1 MKKISISIVI
11 YSIIALLL
19 SMQVAFAE
27 DWPMFH
33 HDLALNG
40 VTSSNAPDTNNILWT
55 YQTEGSVES
64 SAAVVGDKLYIG
76 STDGSL
82 YCIGKETGALI
93 WKYPTGGPIQSS
105 PAVSG
110 GIVYFL
116 STDGNIYALNSGD
129 GSLIWLKPIGTGPWD
144 WSSPAIHDGKVF
156 IGASNGFV
164 HCMDATTGTII
175 WSSFVGGTPNSPIT
189 VANGK
194 VYSGTHNFDNLSP
207 TLAALD
213 ESTGMPVWTYSYTDS
228 HPDSVAFINSNGV
241 AVNDGDGDGD
251 LEVYFGVV
259 TWMGGED
266 QAIAL
271 DEATGKEV
279 WTHNINGWSTSTPA
293 VHNGKIFIGSDDGKL
308 YSLNAADGSEAWTY
322 PTGAA
327 IWSAPA
333 VSGDKKV
340 CFGSLDHTVYC
351 VSEETGDLIWS
362 YFTGASRLMSSP
374 AISTDILFIGNENG
388 KVYAF
393 GTPNIPPV
401 CDEALASISE
411 IWPPNHTMIPVSIE
425 GVYDPDGGS
434 VDITIDGIT
443 QDESVNEKGDG
454 NTKPDGSGVGMS
466 SAMLRSERSGKGNSR
481 VYVLAFTATDNRGGI
496 CNGKVSVC
504 VPHDMRPNHAC
515 IDDGQKYDST
525 KP

>member
-1 MKKISISIVI
+1 MKKMSITIVF

-19 SMQVAFAE
+19 SMQMAFAE

-40 VTSSNAPDTNNILWT
+40 FTNSNAPDTNNILWT
-55 YQTEGSVES
+55 YKTEGPVNS
-64 SAAVVGDKLYIG
+64 SPAVVGDKLYIG

-82 YCIGKETGALI
+82 YCIDRESGSLI
-93 WKYPTGGPIQSS
+93 WNYPTGGPIQSS

-129 GSLIWLKPIGTGPWD
+129 GSLIWLLPIGTGPWD
-144 WSSPAIHDGKVF
+144 WSSPAVHDGNVF
-156 IGASNGFV
+156 IGVSNGFV
-164 HCMDATTGTII
+164 NCMDANTGMII
-175 WSSFVGGTPNSPIT
+175 WSSFVGGTPNGPIT

-194 VYSGTHNFDNLSP
+194 VYSGTHNFNNLSP
-207 TLAALD
+207 TLAALN
-213 ESTGMPVWTYSYTDS
+213 ELTGAPVWTYSYTDT
-228 HPDSVAFINSNGV
+228 HLNSVAFINSNGV

-251 LEVYFGVV
+251 LEVYFGIV
-259 TWMGGED
+259 TWMGGGD

-279 WTHNINGWSTSTPA
+279 WTHNINGWSTSSPA

-308 YSLNAADGSEAWTY
+308 YALNAADGSEVWSYLA
-322 PTGAA
+322 GAP

-374 AISTDILFIGNENG
+374 AISYNILFIGNENG

-401 CDEALASISE
+401 CDKALASITE
-411 IWPPNHTMIPVSIE
+411 IWPPNHKMVPVTIE
-425 GVYDPDGGS
+425 GVYDPEGES
-434 VDITIDGIT
+434 VNITINGIT

-454 NTKPDGSGVGMS
+454 NTQPDGSVVGTS
-466 SAMLRSERSGKGNSR
+466 SAMLRAERSRQGKRQSLR
-481 VYVLAFTATDNRGGI
+481 HCLH
-496 CNGKVSVC
+496 C
-504 VPHDMRPNHAC
+504 H
-515 IDDGQKYDST
+515 
-525 KP
+525 